1 MQTDYQRHT
10 NQYSELLD
18 GTILILSVAV
28 AAVAGRL
35 VGLGYLVFAIMLPLL
50 VMPQPSRLRASVIAV
65 SYYLAAGADIL
76 QVGSY
81 LKATETAIPPAVFL
95 AAAASLQSVA
105 WAVCWSR
112 RPRPL
117 YTSAALLVS
126 ALPPLGVLG
135 WAHPFHAA
143 GILFP
148 TLGIVGLL
156 LMLVLLELATFERLT
171 GMALPFVALT
181 ASLIPAATRPV
192 PPSWAGVQTRYGDVF
207 TYDDPLSMM
216 EAVEREARLNPASV
230 LVWPES
236 TVGHWNQATELFW
249 AHVIHDARVRGKTL
263 IFGSTV
269 AIPDP
274 SRTRY
279 RNVVLF
285 KGREEPS
292 PVDQRTPVPVAMWQ
306 PASGGGVPLNPL
318 SSPIREI
325 AGQRAVFLICYEQL
339 LAWSYFTL
347 LFDPPN
353 LLVGVA
359 NVYWVEGSSIPAVQ
373 TACLRSWARLFDIP
387 FIQAVNQ

>member
-1 MQTDYQRHT
+1 MHTDCQHNT
-10 NQYSELLD
+10 NRYAMVA
-18 GTILILSVAV
+18 LSVAG
-28 AAVAGRL
+28 AAIGGWL

-50 VMPQPSRLRASVIAV
+50 VMPQPSRLCASVVAV
-65 SYYLAAGADIL
+65 SYYLVAGADIL
-76 QVGSY
+76 QVDSY
-81 LKATETAIPPAVFL
+81 LKATHTAISPAVFWAV
-95 AAAASLQSVA
+95 AAGLQSAV
-105 WAVCWSR
+105 WSVCWSSH
-112 RPRPL
+112 PRPL
-117 YTSAALLVS
+117 QTSAALLIS

-148 TLGIVGLL
+148 AFGIVGLL
-156 LMLVLLELATFERLT
+156 LMLIFLELATLERLPRT
-171 GMALPFVALT
+171 VLPFVALG
-181 ASLIPAATRPV
+181 ASLVPTATQQP

-207 TYDDPLSMM
+207 NYDDPLSIM
-216 EAVEREARLNPASV
+216 EAVEREALLNPASV

-236 TVGHWNQATELFW
+236 IVGHWNQATELFW
-249 AHVIHDARVRGKTL
+249 AHIIHDAHARGKTL
-263 IFGSTV
+263 IFGSTI

-292 PVDQRTPVPVAMWQ
+292 PVDQRTPVPAAMWQ
-306 PASGGGVPLNPL
+306 PAGGGGVPLNPL
-318 SSPIREI
+318 SSPVREV
-325 AGQRAVFLICYEQL
+325 AGRRAGFLICYEQL
-339 LAWSYFTL
+339 LAWSYLTL
-347 LFDPPN
+347 LFDRPN